1 MFILKRE
8 IEEKRSYGYRTV
20 SVRVYIIHIRSLIDS
35 LRKQEMTLILKRLL
49 VVLVTSNVVAAFST
63 KSIVPVSRSHIVHI
77 TERVS
82 CSMFADRRSFL
93 TKSIVASQCIS
104 FPAVLSYPAFAE
116 ATSSVSNAKITSKI
130 FITLKGLPSDE
141 SNTDPSSESTIV
153 IGLFGDDAPGP
164 VSILEKLVSSNGYP
178 ALCKP
183 KEIRTLQR
191 EQLEANK
198 VYSSCLETQDTKGVN
213 YDLSTVWRVEKDKR
227 IDLGAVSGKFVAREF
242 PIFEGRNEFK
252 HDTEGVVSVRRGN
265 DGGFGF
271 TIYPGSTGTTNPEL
285 DEENIVVGMVIE
297 GVDVVRRLNNIPVV
311 QSALSGGQGKRSS
324 PTRACRY
331 GGSEA
336 FCNELKPLKKILIYK
351 TDSP

>member
-1 MFILKRE
+1 MFLFLAI
-8 IEEKRSYGYRTV
+8 SYAA
-20 SVRVYIIHIRSLIDS
+20 
-35 LRKQEMTLILKRLL
+35 
-49 VVLVTSNVVAAFST
+49 AAFSI
-63 KSIVPVSRSHIVHI
+63 KRSPTVN
-77 TERVS
+77 TAENTCLFS
-82 CSMFADRRSFL
+82 DRRSFL
-93 TKSIVASQCIS
+93 RKSVAASQLIS
-104 FPAVLSYPAFAE
+104 FPVLVSHPAFAE
-116 ATSSVSNAKITSKI
+116 TTSSVNNAKITSKI
-130 FITLKGLPSDE
+130 FVTLKGLPTDE
-141 SNTDPSSESTIV
+141 SNSDPNSESTFV

-198 VYSSCLETQDTKGVN
+198 VYNSCMETQDTKGVN

-242 PIFEGRNEFK
+242 PNFEGRNEYK

-271 TIYPGSTGTTNPEL
+271 TIYPGSTGTTNAEL
-285 DEENIVVGMVIE
+285 DEENIVVGKVIE
-297 GVDVVRRLNNIPVV
+297 GMDVVRRLNTAPVV
-311 QSALSGGQGKRSS
+311 QSALSGGQNKRSS

-351 TDSP
+351 TGLL